1 MLAARG
7 WLLTSSEGADR
18 GLGSWQETH
27 GVVNVYIMADSSARR
42 RVSVKEAAR
51 LLATSEHAIRQ
62 RLYRGSLEAEKDERG
77 NVTVLVPEHLVES
90 HGEVHSDTQREEQRE
105 AQAESAMPALIE
117 ELRDKNRIL
126 EEQLREANESN
137 RENRRLLAALT
148 QRIPE
153 LEPPQDTASER
164 RGSPEPPSEEPYS
177 THAPPVSETP
187 VPDVQHKR
195 SWWRAFF
202 GLE

>member
-1 MLAARG
+1 
-7 WLLTSSEGADR
+7 
-18 GLGSWQETH
+18 
-27 GVVNVYIMADSSARR
+27 MADTRR

-51 LLATSEHAIRQ
+51 LLDTTEHAIRQ
-62 RLYRGSLEAEKDERG
+62 RLYRGSLEAEKNEDGTVVVLLPER
-77 NVTVLVPEHLVES
+77 LVS
-90 HGEVHSDTQREEQRE
+90 NTTDSQREGEGDTRVE
-105 AQAESAMPALIE
+105 AAMSALLQ

-153 LEPPQDTASER
+153 LEPPQGTTSEAR
-164 RGSPEPPSEEPYS
+164 EGVSNAQEGTEEGPGTHTQQNQTS
-177 THAPPVSETP
+177 TP
-187 VPDVQHKR
+187 
-195 SWWRAFF
+195 SWWRRFF

>member
-1 MLAARG
+1 
-7 WLLTSSEGADR
+7 
-18 GLGSWQETH
+18 
-27 GVVNVYIMADSSARR
+27 MADTRR

-51 LLATSEHAIRQ
+51 LLDTTEHAIRQ
-62 RLYRGSLEAEKDERG
+62 RLYRGSLESEKNEDG
-77 NVTVLVPEHLVES
+77 SVVVLLPEHLVS
-90 HGEVHSDTQREEQRE
+90 NMDDSQREGEGDTH
-105 AQAESAMPALIE
+105 AAAAMSALLE

-164 RGSPEPPSEEPYS
+164 RGSPETASEES
-177 THAPPVSETP
+177 DKGTEPPEPET
-187 VPDVQHKR
+187 R
-195 SWWRAFF
+195 SWWQ
-202 GLE
+202 

>member
-1 MLAARG
+1 
-7 WLLTSSEGADR
+7 
-18 GLGSWQETH
+18 
-27 GVVNVYIMADSSARR
+27 MADSSARR

-62 RLYRGSLEAEKDERG
+62 RLYRGSLEAEKDEQG
-77 NVTVLVPEHLVES
+77 NVTVLVPEHLVEP
-90 HGEVHSDTQREEQRE
+90 HGEVHGDTRREEQRE

-164 RGSPEPPSEEPYS
+164 RGSPETASEEPYS
-177 THAPPVSETP
+177 THAPPMPDYPVERPESEEGTLYGTSP
-187 VPDVQHKR
+187 REAEDSLQR
-195 SWWRAFF
+195 RTSWWRRFF

>member
-1 MLAARG
+1 
-7 WLLTSSEGADR
+7 
-18 GLGSWQETH
+18 
-27 GVVNVYIMADSSARR
+27 MADSQR

-51 LLATSEHAIRQ
+51 LLATSDHAIRQ

-90 HGEVHSDTQREEQRE
+90 HGEVHSETRREGQRD
-105 AQAESAMPALIE
+105 AQTGDAMFALVE

-148 QRIPE
+148 QRMPE
-153 LEPPQDTASER
+153 LEPPQGTTSEAR
-164 RGSPEPPSEEPYS
+164 EGVSNAQEGTEEGPGTHTQQNQTS
-177 THAPPVSETP
+177 TP
-187 VPDVQHKR
+187 
-195 SWWRAFF
+195 SWWRRFF

>member
-1 MLAARG
+1 
-7 WLLTSSEGADR
+7 
-18 GLGSWQETH
+18 
-27 GVVNVYIMADSSARR
+27 MADARR

-62 RLYRGSLEAEKDERG
+62 RLYRGSLESEKDEGGHVR
-77 NVTVLVPEHLVES
+77 VFLPEHLIES
-90 HGEVHSDTQREEQRE
+90 HGEVHGDTQRERQRD
-105 AQAESAMPALIE
+105 AQSEDTMSALVE

-153 LEPPQDTASER
+153 LEPPQDPPSER
-164 RGSPEPPSEEPYS
+164 RGSPETASEGPES
-177 THAPPVSETP
+177 TTTP
-187 VPDVQHKR
+187 QEGQGQQR
-195 SWWRAFF
+195 GFWRRLLL
-202 GLE
+202 GE

>member
-1 MLAARG
+1 
-7 WLLTSSEGADR
+7 
-18 GLGSWQETH
+18 
-27 GVVNVYIMADSSARR
+27 MADSSARR

-77 NVTVLVPEHLVES
+77 NVTVLVPEHLVEP
-90 HGEVHSDTQREEQRE
+90 HGEVHGDTRREEQRE
-105 AQAESAMPALIE
+105 APAESAMPALIE

-164 RGSPEPPSEEPYS
+164 RGSPETASEEPYS
-177 THAPPVSETP
+177 THAPPMPDYP
-187 VPDVQHKR
+187 VERPEREEDTLYGTSAQEAEESLQR
-195 SWWRAFF
+195 RTSWWRRFF